1 LIIVL
6 YNDFK
11 NRAKI
16 MAQNK
21 GRRLTGI
28 ERYDVLVAMLEGLGI
43 DPPPYLSYRRVSKSV
58 KRAFESL
65 LEKVVKRALPSEFE
79 IVGDWVTA
87 ITLADGKTLLIYG
100 KNLRIKNNGK

>member
-1 LIIVL
+1 
-6 YNDFK
+6 
-11 NRAKI
+11 

-21 GRRLTGI
+21 GRQLTGK
-28 ERYDVLVAMLEGLGI
+28 ERYKVLVTILKSLGI

-65 LEKVVKRALPSEFE
+65 LEKVIKRALPSEFE

-87 ITLADGKTLLIYG
+87 IVLADGKTLLIYG

>member
-1 LIIVL
+1 M
-6 YNDFK
+6 
-11 NRAKI
+11 AK
-16 MAQNK
+16 NK
-21 GRRLTGI
+21 GRRSTSI
-28 ERYDVLVAMLEGLGI
+28 ERFEVLEAMLKGLGI

-87 ITLADGKTLLIYG
+87 VVLADGKTLLIYG

>member
-1 LIIVL
+1 MA
-6 YNDFK
+6 K
-11 NRAKI
+11 N
-16 MAQNK
+16 N
-21 GRRLTGI
+21 GRRLTGR
-28 ERYDVLVAMLEGLGI
+28 EGYDVLVAMLEGLGI

-58 KRAFESL
+58 KIAFESL

-87 ITLADGKTLLIYG
+87 VVPADGKTLLIYG

>member
-1 LIIVL
+1 
-6 YNDFK
+6 
-11 NRAKI
+11 

-21 GRRLTGI
+21 ERRLTGR

-43 DPPPYLSYRRVSKSV
+43 DPPPYLSYRRASKSV

-65 LEKVVKRALPSEFE
+65 LEKVVKRVLPSEFE
-79 IVGDWVTA
+79 IFGDWVTA
-87 ITLADGKTLLIYG
+87 IVPADGKTLLIYG